1 MKVIHVAFYYSNGT
15 PTLMASVEKV
25 MDGKRWTTYA
35 GFYGD
40 EAQAVWDSWGVD
52 NDKEIVE
59 KIIAKAK

>member
-1 MKVIHVAFYYSNGT
+1 MKIVHVAFYYSNNA
-15 PTLMASVEKV
+15 PTLIASLEKEI
-25 MDGKRWTTYA
+25 DGKKLTTYA

-40 EAQAVWDSWGVD
+40 EAQKIWDSWGVD